1 MGRYLEEAWAL
12 YNHSVR
18 ELDDWRRTGD
28 YIVLRD
34 SAEKAWGA
42 VTQGAN
48 ELLEFH
54 GRGVVP
60 SGTNARRNG
69 IRALEKGNRRIRS
82 LGLYRQFS
90 TAELILHRDCFYD
103 GQCPPDLVADFVS
116 DDVREYLDDIAGVSN
131 GAR

>member
-1 MGRYLEEAWAL
+1 MGRYLEDAWAL
-12 YNHSVR
+12 YNHAIS
-18 ELDDWRRTGD
+18 ELDDWRRTED

-48 ELLEFH
+48 ELLDSH
-54 GRGVVP
+54 GRVVP
-60 SGTNARRNG
+60 SGTNARRDG
-69 IRALEKGNRRIRS
+69 IRAIEKRNRRIRA

-116 DDVREYLDDIAGVSN
+116 DDVREYLSDIADASN
-131 GAR
+131 DAR